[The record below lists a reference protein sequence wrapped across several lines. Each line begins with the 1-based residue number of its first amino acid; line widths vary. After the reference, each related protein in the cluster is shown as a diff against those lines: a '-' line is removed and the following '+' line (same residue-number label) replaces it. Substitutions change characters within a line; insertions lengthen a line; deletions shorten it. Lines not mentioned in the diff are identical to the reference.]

1 VKGGARRGEKGGA
14 VWSGVE
20 WNGGSGAKEWS
31 RGSGA
36 KEWKS
41 VEGSS
46 RRSSR
51 REEWKAGMQ
60 GKRCRD
66 I

>member
-20 WNGGSGAKEWS
+20 WSGGSGAKDWS

-36 KEWKS
+36 KEWREWYGR
-41 VEGSS
+41 VEGKSG
-46 RRSSR
+46 RQ
-51 REEWKAGMQ
+51 E
-60 GKRCRD
+60 CRGRVTGIYD
-66 I
+66 WD